1 MTRTE
6 ERLRDAF
13 QGAAE
18 TIRPGSLTPLTVPS
32 RGRARAR
39 ARRSWGVPVVVAG
52 ALGLILVG
60 TSLLGGRMS
69 PRPAAGPRILAGAPD
84 HVLAIRD
91 GRALVEDGAGHAIAR
106 ISGEHYEAVAGTG
119 DGRVFFLATASGK
132 NTHTFYRVTLA
143 ANGTPS
149 SPEMV
154 RTDDPVQMDSGLGKP
169 ERFAANRDGSKLALV
184 GANGGRSEITL
195 IDVRTGGQHSM
206 EEVGRALPATSA
218 TWAPDNRT
226 LGYIAEGKDGRPP
239 ALYLLDTNT
248 DRLTPR
254 LLRSATMPDDA
265 LINVF
270 VVDPDGTT
278 LTAQVQGA
286 KHGPRDDA
294 DYRLV
299 RLSATTGRPTGWT
312 ARLPSDSFFVK
323 PDTTGRHFLQII
335 DGRLGRVDDGRFS
348 WVSRA
353 TDYTDAAW

>member
-13 QGAAE
+13 QDAAE

-32 RGRARAR
+32 RAK

-52 ALGLILVG
+52 LLGLILVG
-60 TSLLGGRMS
+60 TSLLAGGMGKS
-69 PRPAAGPRILAGAPD
+69 SRPAVGSRILAGAPE
-84 HVLAIRD
+84 HVLAIRQ
-91 GRALVEDGAGHAIAR
+91 GRALIEDGAGHMVAR
-106 ISGEHYEAVAGTG
+106 IGGDHYEAVAGTG
-119 DGRVFFLATASGK
+119 DGRVFFLAAESGK
-132 NTHTFYRVTLA
+132 DTYSFYRVTLGA
-143 ANGTPS
+143 SGTPS
-149 SPEMV
+149 RPEKV

-169 ERFAANRDGSKLALV
+169 ERFAASPDGSRLAVV
-184 GANGGRSEITL
+184 GANGGRSEIL
-195 IDVRTGGQHSM
+195 VIDVRTGAQHSM
-206 EEVGRALPATSA
+206 EQVGDSLPASSA

-226 LGYIAEGKDGRPP
+226 LGYIAAGRDGRPT
-239 ALYLLDTNT
+239 LFLLDTSR

-254 LLRSATMPDDA
+254 AVRSAAMPQDA

-270 VVDPDGTT
+270 VVDPDGRT

-299 RLSATTGRPTGWT
+299 RLSAATGEPTGWT

-323 PDTTGRHFLQII
+323 RDATGRHFLQII
-335 DGRLGRVDDGRFS
+335 DGRLGRVDDGGFS
-348 WVSRA
+348 WVSPA